1 MVGGSNEQ
9 RITNLCSL
17 RSQHGLRTLA
27 CVWACM
33 YGFLTHGLD
42 QLCTI
47 FFLFGS
53 VTRAQT
59 TDLSWTEREDAS
71 ADVFAHTLPGRT
83 LAAKCHATTYH

>member
-1 MVGGSNEQ
+1 M
-9 RITNLCSL
+9 
-17 RSQHGLRTLA
+17 
-27 CVWACM
+27 
-33 YGFLTHGLD
+33 FLTFATWTPYPRMCVGMYVWLPNSWFGSVVHY
-42 QLCTI
+42 